1 MIQFQENTQ
10 TDKRTDGRKDERLFH
25 RALQKKERRKKKKKK
40 RSAIVSL
47 RVIARPC
54 HPFIY
59 IHISLNVKYDSW
71 VAKDRRFLN

>member
-10 TDKRTDGRKDERLFH
+10 TDKRTD
-25 RALQKKERRKKKKKK
+25 RALPATAWIKKKKKKK